1 MALSR
6 TGLYMVL
13 ELVQGGELF
22 SVVHTEQ
29 MDGVPNGHA
38 RFYAAC
44 ILESL
49 SHLHM
54 RNIAYRYVHQSWS
67 PFGR

>member
-1 MALSR
+1 
-6 TGLYMVL
+6 MVL

-22 SVVHTEQ
+22 SVIHTDS

-54 RNIAYRYVHQSWS
+54 RNIAYRDLKPENVLVDAK
-67 PFGR
+67 G